1 MMTPA
6 EKMGKLNQLVEF
18 HEQNARLEQDV
29 EKGVLFRQ
37 TVIMLRMQKVELT
50 KELLASG

>member
-1 MMTPA
+1 MTPA
-6 EKMGKLNQLVEF
+6 EKMSKVTQLVEF
-18 HEQNARLEQDV
+18 HENNARMEAAA
-29 EKGVLFRQ
+29 EKSLLFRQ